1 MRVDAVSTLLLPLL
15 ALLTLS
21 AADEEDFQMKFTVD
35 SLDSDD
41 EAWRNVGSL
50 GADGDIVSLTGTIAT
65 TSTNADD
72 EIRAMCFSEAQS
84 AVTFIDYDTNSNVN
98 PQLTMEVWIQ
108 PTADDGSKDWLL
120 GHDNGGYDRAII
132 ARDSRYGGIAM
143 GIGASYTST
152 VSYAAVSQ
160 WTHIVATFSKSEGV
174 AKLYKNGGVAKG
186 GEEQT
191 VSIRGDSGSGES
203 QIGLNGLKNYGA
215 HNFVGCFARVQITNR
230 VVEADEV
237 EAMFDEFDAVINQAD
252 PCDDAQC
259 EDPFICDADADQ
271 FDTVSDAQYPCK
283 RDCDLF
289 AVDEYLDQCSAVFPA
304 AIETVTASISRVN
317 ESVLQITSVDIPAVT
332 ARVQLNEDA
341 VTTINTELGSVET
354 LIAALNDVDAA
365 TDSRVTLNED
375 AVTAM
380 NSELSSVE
388 TSIEALNEV
397 DTATDSR
404 IVAVMALA
412 ESNEETAGSLEE
424 RLTFLERRIAGFEAS
439 DVSAAKSADGQLDV
453 GGELFGSTAQLPYK
467 DELIGALVA
476 TNLITMAGFVCFAMT
491 KRCNAKHK
499 YVSVMDDEESDREK
513 LNI

>member
-15 ALLTLS
+15 ALLSLSVGADEYDSYSTEQGHQIGWKKMLSCDEGDYNTLVWEESFGSLNLDSAITLQFLPSDSTPSDFDFTNDASDEFAVMIAMCANPMIAVNLGLTPSWTYNLNTMQPAGQTDLENWLGSS
-21 AADEEDFQMKFTVD
+21 AAKARLSNTCTKEASSFEDVQYW
-35 SLDSDD
+35 
-41 EAWRNVGSL
+41 ACGN
-50 GADGDIVSLTGTIAT
+50 
-65 TSTNADD
+65 
-72 EIRAMCFSEAQS
+72 
-84 AVTFIDYDTNSNVN
+84 
-98 PQLTMEVWIQ
+98 
-108 PTADDGSKDWLL
+108 
-120 GHDNGGYDRAII
+120 H
-132 ARDSRYGGIAM
+132 GGI
-143 GIGASYTST
+143 
-152 VSYAAVSQ
+152 
-160 WTHIVATFSKSEGV
+160 HIMSHES
-174 AKLYKNGGVAKG
+174 
-186 GEEQT
+186 
-191 VSIRGDSGSGES
+191 SGYCVWDWQDDLADVESLSVWLGYMPQQNAYCEVVEGES
-203 QIGLNGLKNYGA
+203 VLTI
-215 HNFVGCFARVQITNR
+215 V
-230 VVEADEV
+230 
-237 EAMFDEFDAVINQAD
+237 D

-271 FDTVSDAQYPCK
+271 FATVSDAQYPCK

-289 AVDEYLDQCSAVFPA
+289 GIDEYLDQCSAVFPA